1 MGERIWNLE
10 RLFNLGAGFGR
21 EDDTL
26 PERCFEP
33 IKGEASEGAV
43 IDAGELRAD
52 AGRVLRRARVDRDG
66 VPTAARLR
74 RAGPRELRG
83 ARPAGRGPDRRRSGR
98 QRVVTVKVPFELLAL
113 FRQKAGTD
121 RLEVEVPTAARENPL
136 RRRGLQGAP
145 AAAGSAPTVL
155 DALRAAEARLGGQ
168 ALLDGEDLRRGVL
181 VFLKQSGGA
190 ARRVVH
196 PAGERVGPGQT
207 VVLSTAMGG
216 G

>member
-1 MGERIWNLE
+1 M
-10 RLFNLGAGFGR
+10 
-21 EDDTL
+21 
-26 PERCFEP
+26 
-33 IKGEASEGAV
+33 
-43 IDAGELRAD
+43 
-52 AGRVLRRARVDRDG
+52 
-66 VPTAARLR
+66 
-74 RAGPRELRG
+74 
-83 ARPAGRGPDRRRSGR
+83 
-98 QRVVTVKVPFELLAL
+98 KVPFELLAL

-121 RLEVEVPTAARENPL
+121 RLEVEVPTGPRGEIPFGAAPCKVP
-136 RRRGLQGAP
+136 QQAV
-145 AAAGSAPTVL
+145 GSAPTVL

-168 ALLDGEDLRRGVL
+168 TLLEGEDLRPGVL

>member
-1 MGERIWNLE
+1 
-10 RLFNLGAGFGR
+10 
-21 EDDTL
+21 
-26 PERCFEP
+26 
-33 IKGEASEGAV
+33 
-43 IDAGELRAD
+43 
-52 AGRVLRRARVDRDG
+52 
-66 VPTAARLR
+66 
-74 RAGPRELRG
+74 
-83 ARPAGRGPDRRRSGR
+83 
-98 QRVVTVKVPFELLAL
+98 VKVPFELLAL

-121 RLEVEVPTAARENPL
+121 RLEVEVPTGQHGKTPFGAAACK
-136 RRRGLQGAP
+136 AP
-145 AAAGSAPTVL
+145 QPAAGSAPTVL

-168 ALLDGEDLRRGVL
+168 AVLDGEDLRPGVL